1 MRMRNH
7 NTSDRALVLGI
18 NPKCMDM
25 HRIWG
30 KTRRTTPLN
39 YTTLGGGLHTEPSTA
54 VSGRAGIRSQVARF
68 STSLLRDST
77 RPAGGP
83 ARVEFHLIRPHIC
96 LRRRH
101 ARPPVRLVEEGL
113 KRMHRDAKVR

>member
-30 KTRRTTPLN
+30 KTRSN
-39 YTTLGGGLHTEPSTA
+39 YTDFGGGTTQGTQHSCMAVPESDHRLLVLARACSETA
-54 VSGRAGIRSQVARF
+54 PGLRVAQ
-68 STSLLRDST
+68 L
-77 RPAGGP
+77 
-83 ARVEFHLIRPHIC
+83 E
-96 LRRRH
+96 
-101 ARPPVRLVEEGL
+101 
-113 KRMHRDAKVR
+113 